1 MAVAVAVAATAVMPL
16 LIEALL
22 LDSAHLRQ
30 DQADAVKA
38 GSEYIDLR
46 VKPFNFYAQT
56 NHSYS
61 YVYLQ
66 AQYSCHE
73 LTVCL
78 HYRV

>member
-1 MAVAVAVAATAVMPL
+1 MPL

-46 VKPFNFYAQT
+46 VIHAFYLLCANQPLILILIRILD
-56 NHSYS
+56 
-61 YVYLQ
+61 LQ

>member
-46 VKPFNFYAQT
+46 VKPFMRKPTTHTHTYT
-56 NHSYS
+56 YKRS
-61 YVYLQ
+61 
-66 AQYSCHE
+66 
-73 LTVCL
+73 TVAMSSRSVFMRCT
-78 HYRV
+78 V